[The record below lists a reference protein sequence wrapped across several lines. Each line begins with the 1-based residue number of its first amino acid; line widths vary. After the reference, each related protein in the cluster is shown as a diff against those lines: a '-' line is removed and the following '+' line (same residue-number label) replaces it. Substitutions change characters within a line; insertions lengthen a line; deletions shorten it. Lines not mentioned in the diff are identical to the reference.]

1 MLLGR
6 LVPPESAVYTPMDRR
21 GLPCSGLW
29 QTHEGC
35 GQTASAI
42 Q

>member
-1 MLLGR
+1 MLLDR
-6 LVPPESAVYTPMDRR
+6 LLPVESAVYTLVDRR

-29 QTHEGC
+29 QIHEGC

-42 Q
+42 P